1 MNSSRKA
8 LEARIGAVQ
17 DSHVNTLTQ
26 LKTDW
31 EDQRHDLNMKIQ
43 SYRKEIQSLKSDF
56 IVQQELLEE
65 KVKTEMELVD
75 NLQKVTSALEASTGM
90 NDEVVGAVAR
100 DISNM
105 HTAELET
112 ANQKVEFYAKIKLT
126 NCYCL
131 SRFLRHPQETITTM
145 KKTLYPKIGIRPTID
160 GRLGGV
166 RESLEERTMLQAR
179 AVAELFA
186 AELRYPDG
194 SPVECVIA
202 DTCIGGV
209 AEAAACA
216 DKFRLSNVGVSLSVT
231 PCWCYGSETM
241 DMDPHTPKAIWGFN
255 GTERPGAVY
264 LAAVLAGHTQK
275 GLPAFGIYG
284 KDVQSATDTA
294 IPADVKEKLL
304 TFAQC
309 GLAVALM
316 RGKSYLSMGGT
327 SMGIAGS
334 VVDTKLW
341 EKWFGMRVEAIDMS
355 EVAGRMRKGQYDP
368 AEYAKALAWVKENCP
383 EGKDYNSP
391 ETTRSREQLDTEW
404 EDSVKMALIAR
415 DLMVG
420 NPKLKEMGLGE
431 QSHGHNA
438 IAAGFQGQR
447 QWTDHFPNGDFLEA
461 ILNSSFDWNGKRA
474 PYIVAT
480 ENDALNGAGM
490 LFGHLLTNTA
500 QIFADL
506 RTYWSLDAIETAS
519 GKKVS
524 HPLVGDGILH
534 LINSGPAALDGTGEQ
549 TGTDGKPTMKPFW
562 EISDAEVEQCLKATT
577 WHPSITEYF
586 PGGGWSTRYRTKGG
600 MPATMIRLNLVDGLG
615 PALQIAEGHTIDLP
629 DDVHDALDQRT
640 NPTWPTTWFA
650 PVLTGKG
657 AFTSAYEVMNHWGA
671 NHCVM
676 TCGHV
681 GHLYLTLA
689 SMLRIPVYMHNVAED
704 RVFRPSAWRTFG
716 TADLEGAD
724 FRACANYGPLYGKA

>member
-1 MNSSRKA
+1 M
-8 LEARIGAVQ
+8 
-17 DSHVNTLTQ
+17 
-26 LKTDW
+26 
-31 EDQRHDLNMKIQ
+31 
-43 SYRKEIQSLKSDF
+43 
-56 IVQQELLEE
+56 QQ
-65 KVKTEMELVD
+65 
-75 NLQKVTSALEASTGM
+75 AH
-90 NDEVVGAVAR
+90 AVAAL
-100 DISNM
+100 IS
-105 HTAELET
+105 
-112 ANQKVEFYAKIKLT
+112 
-126 NCYCL
+126 
-131 SRFLRHPQETITTM
+131 
-145 KKTLYPKIGIRPTID
+145 
-160 GRLGGV
+160 
-166 RESLEERTMLQAR
+166 
-179 AVAELFA
+179 

-194 SPVECVIA
+194 TPVECVVA
-202 DTCIGGV
+202 HTCIGGV
-209 AEAAACA
+209 KEAAACA
-216 DKFRLSNVGVSLSVT
+216 DHFRISNVGVSLTVT

-241 DMDPHTPKAIWGFN
+241 DMDPHLPKAIWGFN

-284 KDVQSATDTA
+284 KDVQSATDTD
-294 IPADVKEKLL
+294 IPADVRGKLL
-304 TFAQC
+304 SFVQC

-334 VVDTKLW
+334 VIDTAMW
-341 EKWFGMRVEAIDMS
+341 EKWLGMRVEAIDMT
-355 EVAGRMRKGQYDP
+355 EFVGRMSKGQYDP
-368 AEYAKALAWVKENCP
+368 VEYEKALAWVKENCP

-391 ETTRSREQLDTEW
+391 NTSRSRAQIDKEW
-404 EDSVKMALIAR
+404 EDSVKMTLIAR

-420 NPKLKEMGLGE
+420 NPKLAEMGLGE
-431 QSHGHNA
+431 QAQGHNA
-438 IAAGFQGQR
+438 IASGFQGQR
-447 QWTDHFPNGDFLEA
+447 QWTDHFSNGDFLEA

-480 ENDALNGAGM
+480 ENDALNAAGM
-490 LFGHLLTNTA
+490 LFGHLLTNSA

-506 RTYWSLDAIETAS
+506 RTYWSLEAIETAS
-519 GKKVS
+519 GKKIS
-524 HPLVGDGILH
+524 HPFIGDGILH

-549 TGTDGKPTMKPFW
+549 KTSTGTPTMKPFW
-562 EISDAEVEQCLKATT
+562 EISDAEVEKCLAATT

-586 PGGGWSTRYRTKGG
+586 PGGGLSTRYRTRGG
-600 MPATMIRLNLVDGLG
+600 MPATMIRLNLVGGLG
-615 PALQIAEGHTIDLP
+615 PALQVAEGYTVDLP

-650 PVLTGKG
+650 PILTGKG

-689 SMLRIPVYMHNVAED
+689 SMLRIPVYMHNLSEE
-704 RVFRPSAWRTFG
+704 RVFRPSAWTSFG